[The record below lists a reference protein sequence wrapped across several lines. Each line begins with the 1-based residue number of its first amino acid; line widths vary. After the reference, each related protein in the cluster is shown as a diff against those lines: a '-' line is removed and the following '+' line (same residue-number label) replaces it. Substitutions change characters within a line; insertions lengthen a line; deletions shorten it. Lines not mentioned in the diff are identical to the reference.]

1 MDDGNPFT
9 AESVDSLGLT
19 FLENEP
25 ASCKMF
31 IIVQNKLIHERGT
44 KNEKRDHTKL
54 ITFFSLGTRTSRCWK
69 SGDFEY
75 WK

>member
-44 KNEKRDHTKL
+44 KN
-54 ITFFSLGTRTSRCWK
+54 
-69 SGDFEY
+69 
-75 WK
+75 